1 MLSSIIIAIGL
12 AMDSM
17 AVAVSSG
24 VAVKTPTRSD
34 TLRLSGLFGIFQC
47 AMLLIGWA
55 LGASVRDYVSTT
67 HHYIAF
73 VLLSFIGI
81 RMMIESRKD
90 NTTQIDPFSNKTL
103 LVMAFA
109 TSVDALAAGVG
120 LAVTDDFIVSTA
132 FIVGFTAF
140 LLSALGVKMGNRLG
154 RMFKKNAELFG
165 GAILTL
171 IGLKILLEHL
181 FS

>member
-1 MLSSIIIAIGL
+1 MLSSILIAIGL
-12 AMDSM
+12 AMDAM

-24 VAVKTPTRSD
+24 VAVKAPARSD
-34 TLRLSGLFGIFQC
+34 TLRLSGLFGVFQC
-47 AMLLIGWA
+47 GMLLIGWA
-55 LGASVRDYVSTT
+55 LGASVRDYVSAT

-81 RMMIESRKD
+81 RMMLESRKESAAMA
-90 NTTQIDPFSNKTL
+90 DPFNNKNL

-109 TSVDALAAGVG
+109 TSVDALATGVG
-120 LAVTDDFIVSTA
+120 LAVTDDFIISTA
-132 FIVGFTAF
+132 FIVGLTAF

-154 RMFKKNAELFG
+154 RMFRKHAELAG
-165 GAILTL
+165 GAILTA

-181 FS
+181 FA

>member
-1 MLSSIIIAIGL
+1 
-12 AMDSM
+12 MDSM

-24 VAVKTPTRSD
+24 IAVKAPARRD
-34 TLRLSGLFGIFQC
+34 TLRLSGLFGVFQC
-47 AMLLIGWA
+47 GMLLIGWA

-81 RMMIESRKD
+81 RMMLESRKE
-90 NTTQIDPFSNKTL
+90 NATPIDPFNMKTL
-103 LVMAFA
+103 LIMAFA

-120 LAVTDDFIVSTA
+120 LAVTDDFIILTA
-132 FIVGFTAF
+132 FIVGITAF

-154 RMFKKNAELFG
+154 RMFKKRAELAG

>member
-1 MLSSIIIAIGL
+1 MLSSILIAIGL

-24 VAVKTPTRSD
+24 VAVKTPECSD
-34 TLRLSGLFGIFQC
+34 TLRLSGLFGVFQC
-47 AMLLIGWA
+47 GMLLIGWA
-55 LGASVRDYVSTT
+55 LGISVRDYVSNI

-81 RMMIESRKD
+81 RMMLESRKESA
-90 NTTQIDPFSNKTL
+90 TVIDPFSNKTIL
-103 LVMAFA
+103 IMAFA

-120 LAVTDDFIVSTA
+120 LAVTDDFIISTA
-132 FIVGFTAF
+132 FIVGLTAF
-140 LLSALGVKMGNRLG
+140 LLSALGVKMGNCLG
-154 RMFKKNAELFG
+154 RMFKKRAEIVG

-181 FS
+181 FA